1 MLLQLE
7 ISLYFK
13 VDLEM
18 DEICLFCYR
27 NNNILFSELLRIVI
41 L

>member
-7 ISLYFK
+7 ISLYFV

-27 NNNILFSELLRIVI
+27 NNNIRFSELFII
-41 L
+41 